1 MDFTLTLE
9 QQLLKDSA
17 ARLLADAYDF
27 EQRSAYVVAE
37 QGWSRALWRQYAELG
52 FLGIGIPEEF
62 GGTGGGAFET
72 MVVMEEMGRRMTL
85 EPYVSTAVIC
95 RDLLLAGGTPAQ
107 KQAHL
112 PRIVSGDLVLALAA
126 LERQSRFD
134 FHDVAATARRAGDG
148 WVLEGRKTLVPHGDS
163 ADLLLVTARVE
174 GGRRDSHGLRLFIVD
189 PATLG
194 LTRTRVTQVDS
205 HRAADIEMRGVQ
217 VPGSALLGESGEPGD
232 VLAMLESAREAG
244 VAALLAE
251 STGCMEELLKM
262 TVEYLKTR
270 RQFGRT
276 LASFQ
281 ALQHRA
287 VDMLMHMEQARSMTI
302 LATSLLGQPPSPE
315 RSRWIAGAKAFN
327 CEAWRFVGEQGVQ
340 LHGGIGITM
349 EHAASHLFRRLVAM
363 ETALGDRD
371 HHLDRFS
378 RLAEPVAA
386 VA

>member
-9 QQLLKDSA
+9 QQMLKDSA

-27 EQRSAYVVAE
+27 EQRSAYMVAD
-37 QGWSRALWRQYAELG
+37 QGWSKAIWRQYAELG

-72 MVVMEEMGRRMTL
+72 MVVMEEMGRRLTL
-85 EPYVSTAVIC
+85 EPYACTAVIC
-95 RDLLLAGGTPAQ
+95 RDLLLSGGSPAH
-107 KQAHL
+107 KQAYL

-134 FHDVAATARRAGDG
+134 LHDVAATARRAGDG
-148 WVLEGRKTLVPHGDS
+148 WVLDGRKTLVPHGDS
-163 ADLLLVTARVE
+163 ADLLLVSARVA
-174 GGRRDSHGLRLFIVD
+174 GGQRDSAGISLFIVD
-189 PATLG
+189 AATPG
-194 LTRTRVTQVDS
+194 LSRSRVTQVDS
-205 HRAADIEMRGVQ
+205 HRAADVELRGVQ
-217 VPGSALLGESGEPGD
+217 VPASALLGEPGQA
-232 VLAMLESAREAG
+232 LALLESAREAG
-244 VAALLAE
+244 VVALLAE

-287 VDMLMHMEQARSMTI
+287 VDMLMHLEQARSMTI
-302 LATSLLGQPPSPE
+302 LATSLLVQPPSPE
-315 RSRWIAGAKAFN
+315 RSRWIAGAKAFS
-327 CEAWRFVGEQGVQ
+327 CQAWRFVGEQGVQ

-349 EHAASHLFRRLVAM
+349 EHAVAHLFRRLVAM
-363 ETALGDRD
+363 ESALGDRD
-371 HHLDRFS
+371 HHLERFS
-378 RLAEPVAA
+378 VLAEPA
-386 VA
+386 VAGA